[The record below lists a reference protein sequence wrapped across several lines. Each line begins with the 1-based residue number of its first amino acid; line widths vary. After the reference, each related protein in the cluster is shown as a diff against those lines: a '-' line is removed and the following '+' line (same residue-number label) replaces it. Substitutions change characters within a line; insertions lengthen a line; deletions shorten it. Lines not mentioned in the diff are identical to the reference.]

1 MNWQDKILEKKSNSF
16 KYKVCTDSI
25 AKTAGTQKR
34 SAWSPPAKNRYD
46 RCLKKVTEAEGDI
59 KRGGGTPGKSL
70 SKKELKD
77 MIARLQAASSKKRT
91 APRQTTFS
99 FT

>member
-1 MNWQDKILEKKSNSF
+1 MDWENILLEKKSKSF

-25 AKTAGTQKR
+25 AKTAGTPKR
-34 SAWSPPAKNRYD
+34 STWSPSAKDRYD